1 LLVFA
6 SHSSQSLEKRSSID
20 LPRVFI
26 MRIRVGLIVDLHE
39 PTAARLGLGDGS
51 VQRGDLFGSDLASL
65 LV

>member
-1 LLVFA
+1 
-6 SHSSQSLEKRSSID
+6 
-20 LPRVFI
+20 
-26 MRIRVGLIVDLHE
+26 MRIRDGLIVDLHE